1 MNKTSPKIQTFDP
14 NEHGRDFVVG
24 DIHGCYFELEKKL
37 KENNFNK
44 EVDRLFSV
52 GDLMDRGP
60 YGEKCFSLL
69 QEPWFNAVMGNHEL
83 LWYYAHMRYSA
94 SDRYIFLQN
103 GGEMIHEED
112 KVRQF
117 SSLIESLPLMIEIT
131 LPSGK
136 KVGIIHAE
144 IHPRISSWSVAREQ
158 LLKDNNVMINAAFD
172 EHPTGH
178 LLWGRSRIKTFRNH
192 DEDENY
198 YNEIEDIDEIFCGHT
213 IMVDPIKIKN
223 VNYIDCGAFIPH
235 WLSERQIEKR
245 KKAGKLKEARLIMQE
260 LK

>member
-37 KENNFNK
+37 KENNFN
-44 EVDRLFSV
+44 
-52 GDLMDRGP
+52 
-60 YGEKCFSLL
+60 
-69 QEPWFNAVMGNHEL
+69 
-83 LWYYAHMRYSA
+83 
-94 SDRYIFLQN
+94 
-103 GGEMIHEED
+103 
-112 KVRQF
+112 
-117 SSLIESLPLMIEIT
+117 
-131 LPSGK
+131 
-136 KVGIIHAE
+136 
-144 IHPRISSWSVAREQ
+144 
-158 LLKDNNVMINAAFD
+158 D